1 MTSISIL
8 LVEPENPDNIGAVC
22 RAMKNTGFGDLR
34 LVRPPHDWKKKSEK
48 MAMAGADLI
57 EKANVFSTV
66 EEALADR
73 QLVIGTTRR
82 GGPRRGFFM
91 PFRKAI
97 KTLSQRTAQGD
108 RCAVMFGKE
117 SKGLDNHSLSLCHW
131 VTTIPVH
138 PDCPSINLAQAVM
151 IITFKL
157 FEITAVD
164 ADIEQ
169 YRATASI
176 PKRGRIR
183 ALNPKKNLKKIGE
196 YQYLSKAEMDGVL
209 DCFESALTAL
219 EYEKKGNQVLSRI
232 RRTFQGLLK
241 RSGLM
246 ESEAQMIRG
255 LSRRI
260 TEKVKVEDQRGKNER
275 DNG

>member
-1 MTSISIL
+1 MMTSISIL

-22 RAMKNTGFGDLR
+22 RAMKNTGFSDLR
-34 LVRPPHDWKKKSEK
+34 LVRPPHDWQEKSKK
-48 MAMAGADLI
+48 MAMSGSDLI
-57 EKANVFSTV
+57 SKARVFLNV

-73 QLVIGTTRR
+73 HLVIGTTRR

-91 PFRKAI
+91 PFQKAI
-97 KTLSQRTAQGD
+97 DTISKRTLRGD
-108 RCAVMFGKE
+108 LCAVMFGRE

-151 IITFKL
+151 IMTFKL
-157 FEITAVD
+157 FELTAGD
-164 ADIEQ
+164 ADIKQ

-183 ALNPKKNLKKIGE
+183 ALNSNKKNTIGE
-196 YQYLSKAEMDGVL
+196 YQYLSKAEMEGVL
-209 DCFESALTAL
+209 DSFESALSAL
-219 EYEKKGNQVLSRI
+219 EYEKKGNQVLTRI

-260 TEKVKVEDQRGKNER
+260 CER
-275 DNG
+275 AHRSES